1 MRSDKVDD
9 AALEPQTEAGVVY
22 RLLDPVF
29 GFGVWAAHLL
39 MVYVSTAVMC
49 QLGLGSREASVHSSV
64 LISLSVVTFVAAA
77 LVLWHAVK
85 RYRQRQEMRD
95 HGFLVRIA
103 IGHDAVA
110 ALAIVSQL
118 MPLWMVPL
126 CR

>member
-1 MRSDKVDD
+1 MRSDRVND
-9 AALEPQTEAGVVY
+9 AAVERLTEAGVVY

-39 MVYVSTAVMC
+39 VVYVSTAVMC
-49 QLGLGSREASVHSSV
+49 QLGLGSREATVQSNV
-64 LISLSVVTFVAAA
+64 LISLSVVTLVAAA
-77 LVLWHAVK
+77 LVLGHAAK

-110 ALAIVSQL
+110 ALAIIWQL

>member
-1 MRSDKVDD
+1 MDSDRVDD
-9 AALEPQTEAGVVY
+9 AAVEPLTEMGVVY

-39 MVYVSTAVMC
+39 VVYVSTAVMC
-49 QLGLGSREASVHSSV
+49 QLGLGSRAATAQSTVV
-64 LISLSVVTFVAAA
+64 ISLSLVTVLAAA
-77 LVLWHAVK
+77 VVVRHAVK
-85 RYRQRQEMRD
+85 RYRQREHMSD

-103 IGHDAVA
+103 VGHDAVA
-110 ALAIVSQL
+110 ALAIVWQL